1 MKKSTLY
8 ILILIISSV
17 MITSSLFLNDILKSG
32 KIKDNINENID
43 EPKVFPQISIENV
56 IVFELENISSRFVIL
71 GFSITS
77 EDIINL
83 TLDEIVTS
91 ENILLSQNENL
102 VKELI
107 GLGMDKDLVNI
118 VDELPEGLKSYTVN
132 LLVPVTD
139 KNKKELTLKVDKYN
153 GVEFKISLE
162 SSTGTAEMI
171 GILEDERFVDETEFA
186 IRILDVS
193 DLTGKTVFELNSDGS
208 KSAIDFPSTA
218 KIHAVYIEID
228 PKSSGEIEITNARYK
243 ILDNKEP
250 SYCLP
255 SNNTVENLA
264 NLINLRINRLTKG
277 YVFFDVY
284 SDNVSLMDKQSIF
297 EFQVNTSDEWYEVQ
311 VID

>member
-1 MKKSTLY
+1 MKKSTIY

-32 KIKDNINENID
+32 KIKGNINENID
-43 EPKVFPQISIENV
+43 EPKVFPQISMDNV
-56 IVFELENISSRFVIL
+56 IVFDLENISSRFVIL

-77 EDIINL
+77 EDIIDL
-83 TLDEIVTS
+83 ALDDIVTS

-171 GILEDERFVDETEFA
+171 GILEDERFVDETEFS

-208 KSAIDFPSTA
+208 KSAIDFP
-218 KIHAVYIEID
+218 Y
-228 PKSSGEIEITNARYK
+228 
-243 ILDNKEP
+243 
-250 SYCLP
+250 
-255 SNNTVENLA
+255 
-264 NLINLRINRLTKG
+264 
-277 YVFFDVY
+277 
-284 SDNVSLMDKQSIF
+284 
-297 EFQVNTSDEWYEVQ
+297 
-311 VID
+311 